1 MKNKFMKKTLAV
13 ALAAS
18 VLAPANFIH
27 AAQFKD
33 VTANHW
39 AYKFIEEMSNQNVIK
54 GYVDGTYKPEKE
66 VQFLEVLNLIKGV
79 MDLDAGE
86 MSAARTQYGA
96 AVKDLQVPEWAED
109 AVLAALQKNV
119 LSLDKLKEAKKAG
132 MVSYNPTRIP
142 DRSSVAVY
150 YARALGLE
158 KKKDFSKLKHSDLGT
173 IDTEVKEYLAALVD
187 AGIFEATGADGKFD
201 GPRGIRRDEMAKIT
215 NLSYDYNKTAKTYKG
230 TVYFVSSAVGV
241 NEFLVD
247 NGKEKKAFNT
257 NSSTEFSLN
266 GKKAEVK
273 DLATGLEVTV
283 TYKEV
288 DTNLQP
294 TGRLATKVD
303 LKKTDSSVYGRFY
316 NLDGNDLSL
325 ICADKKEDVDF
336 RTGKIEKGSIK
347 KFTIPKDAKVT
358 GYGDI
363 IIKLTDIRDR
373 DLVEVKSVNNEIKE
387 VKVYPENGGVEGTV
401 TKVERLNSTSTVR
414 KITLKLLDQT
424 EDTFYLESKSIPLPS
439 VGQRVTYGLNYK
451 TITRGS
457 AEKNGEY
464 IGQIIDYKPSSYYKD
479 GYGRIDLSL
488 TDGSILD
495 LVLNKDSQ
503 WFEHEDIN
511 SGEWVSLPAIKD
523 RSIINRYAKVRIEDG
538 RVKVVGLIKQ
548 KIERFDGIVTVTDIK
563 ENPFDGFN
571 GEYIIVKTKE
581 SPSRELR
588 FPIYENISS
597 IRPVKGNQYRLQCL
611 VTENNK
617 IADIQMQDFVGID
630 K

>member
-27 AAQFKD
+27 AAQYKD

-201 GPRGIRRDEMAKIT
+201 GQRGIRRDEMAKIT

-283 TYKEV
+283 SYKEV

-325 ICADKKEDVDF
+325 IYTDKKSDVDF
-336 RTGKIEKGSIK
+336 RTGYIKEGSIK
-347 KFTIPKDAKVT
+347 KFTLPKDVKVRAH
-358 GYGDI
+358 GQE
-363 IIKLTDIRDR
+363 IKLKDITVE
-373 DLVEVKSVNNEIKE
+373 DLVEIKSVNNEIKE
-387 VKVYPENGGVEGTV
+387 VKVYPKNGTVNGSVTKIEGLNSKVKEITIKLPNDEEDVYYAEMEESNLPRIGEKVTYSTHYLDIVGSSIESNGVYIGKVLDTKERDFGQDYRKIELETSDGSKHILNLAHNCIIANISIKTPSSFVRGAEVDLKNAEGKYVQIKVENGRVTEIGIIETGLKFFNEEVTV
-401 TKVERLNSTSTVR
+401 TQITESADDPHRVDVVAKVDGYLNKEEKVKFSLSTV
-414 KITLKLLDQT
+414 TGLK
-424 EDTFYLESKSIPLPS
+424 PS
-439 VGQRVTYGLNYK
+439 VG
-451 TITRGS
+451 TRF
-457 AEKNGEY
+457 K
-464 IGQIIDYKPSSYYKD
+464 I
-479 GYGRIDLSL
+479 
-488 TDGSILD
+488 
-495 LVLNKDSQ
+495 
-503 WFEHEDIN
+503 
-511 SGEWVSLPAIKD
+511 
-523 RSIINRYAKVRIEDG
+523 
-538 RVKVVGLIKQ
+538 VGIA
-548 KIERFDGIVTVTDIK
+548 
-563 ENPFDGFN
+563 
-571 GEYIIVKTKE
+571 
-581 SPSRELR
+581 
-588 FPIYENISS
+588 
-597 IRPVKGNQYRLQCL
+597 
-611 VTENNK
+611 TENN
-617 IADIQMQDFVGID
+617 DIIESSEVRLLG

>member
-27 AAQFKD
+27 AAQYKD

-96 AVKDLQVPEWAED
+96 AVKDLQVPEWAEN

-201 GPRGIRRDEMAKIT
+201 GQRGIRRDEMAKIT
-215 NLSYDYNKTAKTYKG
+215 NLSYDYNKNAKTYKG

-288 DTNLQP
+288 NTNLQP
-294 TGRLATKVD
+294 TGRLATKVE
-303 LKKTDSSVYGRFY
+303 LKKTDSSIYGRFY
-316 NLDGNDLSL
+316 SLDGNDLSL
-325 ICADKKEDVDF
+325 IYTDKKSGVDF
-336 RTGKIEKGSIK
+336 RTGYIKEGSIK
-347 KFTIPKDAKVT
+347 KFTLPKDVKVRAH
-358 GYGDI
+358 GQE
-363 IIKLTDIRDR
+363 IKLKDITVE
-373 DLVEVKSVNNEIKE
+373 DLVEIKSVNNEIKE
-387 VKVYPENGGVEGTV
+387 VKVYPKNGTV
-401 TKVERLNSTSTVR
+401 NGSVTKIEGLNSKV
-414 KITLKLLDQT
+414 KEITIKLPNDE
-424 EDTFYLESKSIPLPS
+424 EDIYYAEMDERNLPRI
-439 VGQRVTYGLNYK
+439 GERVTYSTHYLDIVGSSIENNGVYIGKVLDTKERDFGQDYGKIEVELANGSRHILNLDRSYSVSK
-451 TITRGS
+451 IDIKNSSSFVEER
-457 AEKNGEY
+457 AELSDARRSYARIHVKNGLVTKIE
-464 IGQIIDYKPSSYYKD
+464 IIKNN
-479 GYGRIDLSL
+479 IDSFN
-488 TDGSILD
+488 GI
-495 LVLNKDSQ
+495 
-503 WFEHEDIN
+503 
-511 SGEWVSLPAIKD
+511 
-523 RSIINRYAKVRIEDG
+523 VRITKFTVPANDEY
-538 RVKVVGLIKQ
+538 RVNYVATVEKEYSSTRQREVKFSISRNVSDTIPVEGARFEIAGIITASGDI
-548 KIERFDGIVTVTDIK
+548 IE
-563 ENPFDGFN
+563 
-571 GEYIIVKTKE
+571 
-581 SPSRELR
+581 
-588 FPIYENISS
+588 SS
-597 IRPVKGNQYRLQCL
+597 EVRLL
-611 VTENNK
+611 GK
-617 IADIQMQDFVGID
+617 
-630 K
+630 

>member
-27 AAQFKD
+27 AAQYKD

-201 GPRGIRRDEMAKIT
+201 GQRGIRRDEMAKIT
-215 NLSYDYNKTAKTYKG
+215 NLSYDYNKKAKTYKG

-273 DLATGLEVTV
+273 DLTTGLEVTV

-303 LKKTDSSVYGRFY
+303 LKKTDSSIYGRFY

-325 ICADKKEDVDF
+325 IYTDKKSDVDF
-336 RTGKIEKGSIK
+336 RTGYIKEGSIK
-347 KFTIPKDAKVT
+347 KFTLPKDVKVRAH
-358 GYGDI
+358 GQE
-363 IIKLTDIRDR
+363 IKLKDITVE
-373 DLVEVKSVNNEIKE
+373 DLVEIKSVNNEIKE
-387 VKVYPENGGVEGTV
+387 VKVYPKNGTV
-401 TKVERLNSTSTVR
+401 NGSVTKIEGLKSKVKEITIKLPNDEEDVYYTEMDESNLPRIGERVTYSTHYLDIVGSSIESNGVYIGKVLDTKERDFGQDYRKIELETSDGAKHILNLAHKCIIANINIESPSSFVRGAEVDLKKAEGKYVQIKVQNGRVTEVGIIETGLKSFNEEVTVTQVTESSKDPHRVDVVAKVDGYLNKEEKVKFALSTV
-414 KITLKLLDQT
+414 TGLK
-424 EDTFYLESKSIPLPS
+424 PS
-439 VGQRVTYGLNYK
+439 VG
-451 TITRGS
+451 TRF
-457 AEKNGEY
+457 K
-464 IGQIIDYKPSSYYKD
+464 I
-479 GYGRIDLSL
+479 
-488 TDGSILD
+488 
-495 LVLNKDSQ
+495 
-503 WFEHEDIN
+503 
-511 SGEWVSLPAIKD
+511 
-523 RSIINRYAKVRIEDG
+523 
-538 RVKVVGLIKQ
+538 VGIA
-548 KIERFDGIVTVTDIK
+548 
-563 ENPFDGFN
+563 
-571 GEYIIVKTKE
+571 
-581 SPSRELR
+581 
-588 FPIYENISS
+588 
-597 IRPVKGNQYRLQCL
+597 
-611 VTENNK
+611 TENN
-617 IADIQMQDFVGID
+617 DIIESSEIRLLG